1 MIGNASANFARDLA
15 NPDFNI
21 FLISQSSPLDPII
34 PPVSRTV
41 IFFLVFQIQGDDM
54 LYQPSFVTIH
64 PGALKILFSGTTPL
78 TEESG

>member
-41 IFFLVFQIQGDDM
+41 IFFLVFQIQETVCFIN
-54 LYQPSFVTIH
+54 L
-64 PGALKILFSGTTPL
+64 PL
-78 TEESG
+78 SQYIPEL